1 MTSVPHVPLIALDTL
16 WLLYRLKRALREKF
30 PDENL
35 KGTTFYTCL
44 RVLQL
49 RWLRMP
55 KPRVKLGGARR

>member
-1 MTSVPHVPLIALDTL
+1 MF
-16 WLLYRLKRALREKF
+16 RLKRALRREF

-35 KGTTFYTCL
+35 KGTTFYTLL

-55 KPRVKLGGARR
+55 KPRVKIGGAPR